1 MALVTVTT
9 KAADKLKEIMDTE
22 ERQEQ
27 ALRIMVKSG
36 GCSGYSYAMGFDSSD
51 HEEDIVYE
59 QHGIRIKI
67 DRDSLR
73 HLEGTQVDY
82 VESLMGGGFAINNP
96 NATRTCGCGQSFR
109 AADDEGSPEVC

>member
-9 KAADKLKEIMDTE
+9 KAADKLKEIMTTE
-22 ERQEQ
+22 ERHDQ

-36 GCSGYSYAMGFDSSD
+36 GCSGFSYAMGFDSEE
-51 HEEDIVYE
+51 HEDDIVYE

-67 DRDSLR
+67 DQESLR
-73 HLEGTQVDY
+73 FLQGTEVDY

-96 NATRTCGCGQSFR
+96 NALRTCGCGQSFK
-109 AADDEGSPEVC
+109 AADAEGSPEVC